1 MYPHRSLREPA
12 NVDELSRRLATLMPD
27 SPRQWGTMTS
37 HQMVCHLSDAFL
49 TVLGE
54 RSAASKETLLS
65 RTVVKWIAIHS
76 KLPWPHGVPTMP
88 EVDQKIGGTKPVEF
102 ERDRRQVLDLLLRFV
117 KADTRYGRHPGFGAM
132 TRDEWLLWGYGHV
145 DHHLR
150 QFGI

>member
-1 MYPHRSLREPA
+1 MYPHRSLRETA
-12 NVDELSRRLATLMPD
+12 NVDELSRRLATLLPD
-27 SPRQWGTMTS
+27 SPRRWGTMTS

-54 RSAASKETLLS
+54 RTAASKETLLS

-102 ERDRRQVLDLLLRFV
+102 ERDRRQVLDLLHRFV
-117 KADTRYGRHPGFGAM
+117 KPDTRYGRHPGFGAM
-132 TRDEWLLWGYGHV
+132 TRNEWLLWGYGHV

-150 QFGI
+150 QFGV

>member
-1 MYPHRSLREPA
+1 MYPHRSLRESA
-12 NVDELSRRLATLMPD
+12 NVDELVRRLATLKAE

-54 RSAASKETLLS
+54 RPASSKETLLS

-102 ERDRRQVLDLLLRFV
+102 ERDRQQVLELLHRFV
-117 KADTRYGRHPGFGAM
+117 KPDTRYGRHPGFGAM

-150 QFGI
+150 QFGM

>member
-12 NVDELSRRLATLMPD
+12 NVDELARRLGTLRPD

-54 RSAASKETLLS
+54 RAASSKETLLS
-65 RTVVKWIAIHS
+65 RSVVKWIALHS

-102 ERDRRQVLDLLLRFV
+102 ERDRRQALDLLQRFV
-117 KADTRYGRHPGFGAM
+117 RPDTRYGRHPGFGAM
-132 TRDEWLLWGYGHV
+132 TRDEWMLWGYGHV

-150 QFGI
+150 QFGV

>member
-1 MYPHRSLREPA
+1 MYPHRSLRERA
-12 NVDELSRRLATLMPD
+12 NVDELTRRLTMLTAD
-27 SPRQWGTMTS
+27 STRRWGTMTS

-54 RSAASKETLLS
+54 RAAASKETLLS
-65 RTVVKWIAIHS
+65 RTVMKWIALHS

-88 EVDQKIGGTKPVEF
+88 EVDQKIGGTRPVEF
-102 ERDRRQVLDLLLRFV
+102 ERDRQQVLDLLERFV
-117 KADTRYGRHPGFGAM
+117 KPDTRYSKHPGFGAM

-150 QFGI
+150 QFGA

>member
-1 MYPHRSLREPA
+1 MYPHRSLRDHA
-12 NVDELSRRLATLMPD
+12 NVDELVQRLSKLAAD
-27 SPRQWGTMTS
+27 SPRHWGTMTA

-54 RSAASKETLLS
+54 RQASSKETWMS
-65 RTVVKWIAIHS
+65 RTVVKYIALHT

-102 ERDRRQVLDLLLRFV
+102 ERDRQKTLDLLRRFV
-117 KADTRYGRHPGFGAM
+117 RPDTRYGRHPGFGAM
-132 TRDEWLLWGYGHV
+132 TRDEWMLWGYGHL

-150 QFGI
+150 QFGV